1 MLRSQH
7 RRTPHLHHWLDA
19 MKERPVCQRGG
30 DVPLKVDA
38 LTNEKFTRVF
48 APSAQQMLQ
57 R

>member
-1 MLRSQH
+1 MVRSQH
-7 RRTPHLHHWLDA
+7 RRTPHLRHWLDA

-38 LTNEKFTRVF
+38 LKNEKFTQAF
-48 APSAQQMLQ
+48 APSA